1 LHTEPLLSAH
11 HWRQAGNAERAWKLE
26 LETAK
31 TQLERGLLQSGLTL
45 LEKII
50 EEASKEHPLRLEALV
65 LAGNYLFL
73 QDTGRTEAY
82 LNEVLHA
89 PGLEPRL
96 KLRALLALVNNAVYQ
111 GDMTKAQQVIAEAEA
126 LASANLAPSLRLELE
141 HHRLEVMLR
150 SGEFAKAD
158 AHLPNVYAL
167 GEDNIDTQSYEAQL
181 RFYQARFVEAAA
193 RFERMRAQDPDC
205 VRRLTLENDLGAC
218 YWTLG
223 KLAEAEKETQR
234 SLETWRGSPHVEALS
249 TMYLA
254 FVRLSQ
260 GRIRAALELA
270 EKAIDYSLTV
280 GSLTFEADARQCL
293 GVIYF
298 QCGQFAKAKE
308 SLEVA
313 AKQLRE
319 VGDPF
324 RQARSLN
331 TLSGIYALLG
341 DSAAAENSLQMAETL
356 FKIIPN
362 PLISMFTAHAKAL
375 LALQQKD
382 FATAKHFLIMAETL
396 ARDNQ
401 FSEFLCVT
409 LLDRARLERH
419 PQSFLNEALELAI
432 GRGFRLQE
440 YRIRM
445 QLGDEGAGKVL
456 EYLRAN
462 APEGWF

>member
-1 LHTEPLLSAH
+1 
-11 HWRQAGNAERAWKLE
+11 
-26 LETAK
+26 
-31 TQLERGLLQSGLTL
+31 
-45 LEKII
+45 
-50 EEASKEHPLRLEALV
+50 
-65 LAGNYLFL
+65 
-73 QDTGRTEAY
+73 
-82 LNEVLHA
+82 
-89 PGLEPRL
+89 
-96 KLRALLALVNNAVYQ
+96 
-111 GDMTKAQQVIAEAEA
+111 
-126 LASANLAPSLRLELE
+126 
-141 HHRLEVMLR
+141 
-150 SGEFAKAD
+150 
-158 AHLPNVYAL
+158 
-167 GEDNIDTQSYEAQL
+167 
-181 RFYQARFVEAAA
+181 
-193 RFERMRAQDPDC
+193 
-205 VRRLTLENDLGAC
+205 
-218 YWTLG
+218 
-223 KLAEAEKETQR
+223 
-234 SLETWRGSPHVEALS
+234 
-249 TMYLA
+249 
-254 FVRLSQ
+254 
-260 GRIRAALELA
+260 
-270 EKAIDYSLTV
+270 V

-313 AKQLRE
+313 AKQLHE

-382 FATAKHFLIMAETL
+382 FATAKHFLVMAETL

-432 GRGFRLQE
+432 VRGFRLQE